1 MSAVSGLSVPTLGA
15 LCAVGAS
22 AAFTMNDM
30 AVKALSGD
38 YALHQVILIR
48 STVGMILTLALI
60 MPLTGGWHQIRTA
73 RPAMHLLRGAFI
85 VIANMSFFTAL
96 ATMPLADATAIFF
109 VSPLILAVLSVL
121 ILGETVG
128 PRRWLAIGVGLVGVL
143 VIIRPGGASFTLV
156 SLLPLLAAA
165 CYAANH
171 IMTRVLGLKDSAA
184 TLAFYIQLTFF
195 SVSLAVGLAIGNGR
209 LDSGVHGPALEFLT
223 RAWIWPPMAD
233 WGVLLLTGVGS
244 AMGGL
249 LISQAYRMCEAALVA
264 PLEYVA
270 LPMAIIWGFF
280 VFGDL
285 PDRIAWIGIT
295 LILASGLYMIW
306 RETRARPAPLVKPV
320 KPVG

>member
-109 VSPLILAVLSVL
+109 VSPLIIALFSVIFL
-121 ILGETVG
+121 NEKVG
-128 PRRWLAIGVGLVGVL
+128 PHRWGAIAAGFVGV
-143 VIIRPGGASFTLV
+143 VIMIRPGTEAFSPV
-156 SLLPLLAAA
+156 ALLPLLAATA
-165 CYAANH
+165 YAAMQT
-171 IMTRVLGLKDSAA
+171 MTRRMGVSDSAL
-184 TLAFYIQLTFF
+184 TLSFYAQAVFLTFSAAF
-195 SVSLAVGLAIGNGR
+195 GLTLGDGAWDPGGESTMN
-209 LDSGVHGPALEFLT
+209 FLL
-223 RAWIWPPMAD
+223 RAWVWPH
-233 WGVLLLTGVGS
+233 WGDLPLFALAGFGT

-249 LISQAYRMCEAALVA
+249 LIAQAYRICESALVA

-270 LPMAIIWGFF
+270 MPMAILWGAL
-280 VFGDL
+280 VFGQW
-285 PDRIAWIGIT
+285 PEGIAWVGIG
-295 LILASGLYMIW
+295 LILSGGLYMII
-306 RETRARPAPLVKPV
+306 RETRARRK
-320 KPVG
+320 